1 MNHTRITLSRIFI
14 GLIIIAIGVGY
25 LGNALWNWNF
35 EIFFKGW
42 WTLFL
47 ILPSLYTIIKWRLN
61 LFSILLI
68 ALGILLL
75 LHAQALL
82 TVDFWAV
89 FLPVLAILVGLYII
103 FGKALRN
110 KYKSFD
116 ALVRNKKIPSDTS
129 NCPQYLAVFGSS
141 RVKNISSNFL
151 GGETTAIFGGISLD
165 LHSAIINQN
174 ITLEANSIFGS
185 IEIFAPENVKVEL
198 TGFPVFGKFSDKGL
212 RRGGEQVLRINCFTA
227 FGGIT
232 IK

>member
-75 LHAQALL
+75 LH
-82 TVDFWAV
+82 
-89 FLPVLAILVGLYII
+89 
-103 FGKALRN
+103 
-110 KYKSFD
+110 
-116 ALVRNKKIPSDTS
+116 
-129 NCPQYLAVFGSS
+129 YL
-141 RVKNISSNFL
+141 
-151 GGETTAIFGGISLD
+151 
-165 LHSAIINQN
+165 
-174 ITLEANSIFGS
+174 NSK
-185 IEIFAPENVKVEL
+185 EW
-198 TGFPVFGKFSDKGL
+198 
-212 RRGGEQVLRINCFTA
+212 
-227 FGGIT
+227 
-232 IK
+232 